1 MVLETVSKM
10 GKPIRRISLFHDSLT
25 KQNCEYTYGMTK
37 SQITEQ
43 LISSG
48 GQWIRTKTKY
58 TLVNMYEKARMEL

>member
-1 MVLETVSKM
+1 MIVY
-10 GKPIRRISLFHDSLT
+10 T
-25 KQNCEYTYGMTK
+25 KQNSEYAYGMTK